1 MKKTLENPLT
11 YNKIYTIRGE
21 RQHTQG
27 KVVLGMTAIAKQTV
41 ELLEMLPEQAQELA
55 NALIKRMVLAW
66 DSDFTKLTPAER
78 QRLELAEQEIEA
90 GETVSHDEID
100 WN

>member
-1 MKKTLENPLT
+1 
-11 YNKIYTIRGE
+11 
-21 RQHTQG
+21 
-27 KVVLGMTAIAKQTV
+27 MTAIAKQTV
-41 ELLEMLPEQAQELA
+41 ELLEMLPEQEQKLA

-66 DSDFTKLTPAER
+66 DSDFTKLTSAER

-90 GETVSHDEID
+90 GEAVSHDEID

>member
-1 MKKTLENPLT
+1 M
-11 YNKIYTIRGE
+11 G
-21 RQHTQG
+21 
-27 KVVLGMTAIAKQTV
+27 
-41 ELLEMLPEQAQELA
+41 

-90 GETVSHDEID
+90 GETISHDEID
-100 WN
+100 WD

>member
-1 MKKTLENPLT
+1 MQGYSDNRYCLRVGGHRI
-11 YNKIYTIRGE
+11 IYC
-21 RQHTQG
+21 
-27 KVVLGMTAIAKQTV
+27 
-41 ELLEMLPEQAQELA
+41 
-55 NALIKRMVLAW
+55 MVLAW
-66 DSDFTKLTPAER
+66 DSDFTKLTLAER

>member
-1 MKKTLENPLT
+1 
-11 YNKIYTIRGE
+11 
-21 RQHTQG
+21 
-27 KVVLGMTAIAKQTV
+27 MTTIAKQTV
-41 ELLEMLPEQAQELA
+41 ELLEMLPEQEQELA

-66 DSDFTKLTPAER
+66 DRDFTKLTSTER

-100 WN
+100 WD

>member
-1 MKKTLENPLT
+1 M
-11 YNKIYTIRGE
+11 G
-21 RQHTQG
+21 
-27 KVVLGMTAIAKQTV
+27 
-41 ELLEMLPEQAQELA
+41 
-55 NALIKRMVLAW
+55 NALIKRMVLAC

>member
-1 MKKTLENPLT
+1 MSPVAQQ
-11 YNKIYTIRGE
+11 TID
-21 RQHTQG
+21 
-27 KVVLGMTAIAKQTV
+27 M
-41 ELLEMLPEQAQELA
+41 LEMLPEQEQELA

-78 QRLELAEQEIEA
+78 QRLELAEKEVEA
-90 GETVSHDEID
+90 GEIVLHDEID

>member
-1 MKKTLENPLT
+1 
-11 YNKIYTIRGE
+11 
-21 RQHTQG
+21 
-27 KVVLGMTAIAKQTV
+27 MTAIAKQTV
-41 ELLEMLPEQAQELA
+41 ELLEMLPEQEQKLA

-78 QRLELAEQEIEA
+78 QRLELAEQEIDA
-90 GETVSHDEID
+90 GETILHDEID

>member
-1 MKKTLENPLT
+1 MYCLD
-11 YNKIYTIRGE
+11 
-21 RQHTQG
+21 
-27 KVVLGMTAIAKQTV
+27 
-41 ELLEMLPEQAQELA
+41 
-55 NALIKRMVLAW
+55 NALIKRMVLAC

-100 WN
+100 WNKDQLYKRGFK